1 MKRQINQISESQFCK
16 SWCFQYFNKINSKT
30 RNFSKYSLLKITN
43 ELSIFRSL
51 MLYIDMN
58 MKYSL
63 HDRINTNGK
72 ILIITLSSPTTI
84 YRDYFES

>member
-1 MKRQINQISESQFCK
+1 
-16 SWCFQYFNKINSKT
+16 
-30 RNFSKYSLLKITN
+30 
-43 ELSIFRSL
+43 

-63 HDRINTNGK
+63 HDRINTNRK